1 MTDQMSDDRARPSRR
16 SFIAASGTAVLAA
29 TAGCTAVVDF
39 IGDRL
44 LKEVNVFNEINRP
57 VAGSIVVTD
66 PDGDTALDE
75 TFDLAASDDE
85 DEGSNSGSDNGSSSG
100 DDDQSLAVYGDV
112 WTGSGSYEVSVELD
126 GTEIDGQ
133 SQASGTVTINNPDE
147 EMLAVALGSGEMD
160 EPIDFRVGESLSD
173 FAE

>member
-1 MTDQMSDDRARPSRR
+1 MTAKTPDDRARPSRR

-44 LKEVNVFNEINRP
+44 LEEVNVFNEINRP

-66 PDGDTALDE
+66 PDGETVLDE
-75 TFDLAASDDE
+75 TFDIAPSDD
-85 DEGSNSGSDNGSSSG
+85 DDSGSGGDNGSNSGEDGQG
-100 DDDQSLAVYGDV
+100 IAVYDDV

-133 SQASGTVTINNPDE
+133 SQASETVTINAPDE
-147 EMLAVALGSGEMD
+147 EMLAVALGSAEMD
-160 EPIDFRVGESLSD
+160 DPIDFRVGESLSD
-173 FAE
+173 FAD